1 MHGVPGR
8 VISGVCFRKLFF
20 LFATIAKSHSMFSS
34 GETFCGLLGILKSL
48 IMETRLYRVHYFG
61 IFCLQSST
69 LKVAWWNLS

>member
-48 IMETRLYRVHYFG
+48 IMETRL
-61 IFCLQSST
+61 
-69 LKVAWWNLS
+69 